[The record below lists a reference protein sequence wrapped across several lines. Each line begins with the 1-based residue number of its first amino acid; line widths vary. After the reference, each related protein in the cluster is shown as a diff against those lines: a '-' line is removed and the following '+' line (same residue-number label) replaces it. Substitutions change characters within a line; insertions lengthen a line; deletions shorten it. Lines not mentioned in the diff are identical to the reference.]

1 MRPEELEYIRP
12 RDYAAMRGVHYR
24 TIINHF
30 NKGALDGYRDEFGN
44 IWIRNPRWQDAPKGD
59 HSLDAILYARVSSSS
74 NKGSLDGQM
83 ERMRAYAAARGYR
96 VVGEYKEVASGLNE
110 GRKMLGQILD
120 RDDYGVL
127 VAEHRDRLT
136 RFGLSYLDQLL
147 GRLGAWVSR
156 WTSLTR

>member
-74 NKGSLDGQM
+74 NKMGRWSACVPTQQLVVIEWSVSTRRLRLDS
-83 ERMRAYAAARGYR
+83 MRGARCLARY
-96 VVGEYKEVASGLNE
+96 
-110 GRKMLGQILD
+110 
-120 RDDYGVL
+120 
-127 VAEHRDRLT
+127 
-136 RFGLSYLDQLL
+136 
-147 GRLGAWVSR
+147 
-156 WTSLTR
+156 